1 MKLLTAAEMAVMD
14 RQATEQYGIP
24 SLTLMEN
31 AGRLVSETAI
41 DMLGDPRHRR
51 IAIFCGKGNNGGD
64 GLVAARHLAGK
75 GAEVSLFILGSFQ
88 DLKADPG
95 ANLQAAGRAG
105 LSVVAIPDSQA
116 LAAAGK
122 AAVGAA
128 LLIDALLGT
137 GFTPPLKGLYA
148 EAVTLLNSLGPPILA
163 VDVPSGVSSDSGIL
177 PQTAIKADR
186 TVTFGLPKVGQFL
199 FPAAEAY
206 GPLYLGDIG
215 FPVPLQE
222 KISASHR
229 LITRDHV
236 RSLLPPRSRTSHKGM
251 FGHTLL
257 LAGSWGLAGASILAA
272 RGALR
277 AGSGLVTV
285 ALPESQ
291 STAVLDSLPE
301 AMILPLP
308 ETGRGTSSEQA
319 SATVLEALSGKRV
332 VALGPG
338 LSRHPETVRL
348 VRDLIPHVRLP
359 MVIDAD
365 GLNAVADAPSVLLEN
380 RSEIVITPHPGE
392 LARLLGLTSA
402 EVQEHR
408 IELSQEFSKKY
419 GVVVVLKGAGTLV
432 ATPAGD
438 VYLNASGNPGMASAG
453 MGDVLTGVIA
463 AFIAQGLPILDAAV
477 AGTYLHG
484 SAGDLAA
491 AQIGPWGFLAGEVA
505 DLLPAAL
512 RDLHDSAHDEE
523 TSRANLRLLRS

>member
-1 MKLLTAAEMAVMD
+1 MKLLTAAEMASMD
-14 RQATEQYGIP
+14 QQATEHYGIP

-31 AGRLVSETAI
+31 AGRLVAEAAV
-41 DMLGDPRHRR
+41 DMLGDPRRGR
-51 IAIFCGKGNNGGD
+51 IAVFCGKGNNGGD
-64 GLVAARHLAGK
+64 GLVAARHLARV
-75 GAEVSLFILGSFQ
+75 GAEVSLYILGSFQ
-88 DLKADPG
+88 DLKTDPG

-105 LSVVAIPDSQA
+105 LNVVAVPDREA
-116 LAAAGK
+116 LTAAGS
-122 AAVGAA
+122 AARGAS

-137 GFTPPLKGLYA
+137 GFTPPLHGLYA
-148 EAVTLLNSLGPPILA
+148 EAVKLLNGLGLPILA
-163 VDVPSGVSSDSGIL
+163 VDIPSGLSSDSGLL
-177 PQTAIKADR
+177 PETAVNATR

-215 FPVPLQE
+215 FPIPLQE
-222 KISASHR
+222 KILASHR

-236 RSLLPPRSRTSHKGM
+236 RPLLPLRPRTSHKGL

-257 LAGSWGLAGASILAA
+257 LAGSWGLAGAAILAA

-291 STAVLDSLPE
+291 STPVLDSLPE

-308 ETGRGTSSEQA
+308 ETGRGTSGEQA
-319 SATVLEALSGKRV
+319 TETLLEALPGKKV
-332 VALGPG
+332 MALGPG

-348 VRDLIPHVRLP
+348 IRDLIPHVRLP
-359 MVIDAD
+359 LVIDAD
-365 GLNAVADAPSVLLEN
+365 GLNALADSPSILLEN

-408 IELSQEFSKKY
+408 IELSQDFSKKY
-419 GVVVVLKGAGTLV
+419 GVIVVLKGAATVV
-432 ATPAGD
+432 ATPAGE
-438 VYLNASGNPGMASAG
+438 VFLNSTGNAGMAAAG

-463 AFIAQGLPILDAAV
+463 AFIAQGLSTLDAAV
-477 AGTYLHG
+477 AGAFVHG
-484 SAGDLAA
+484 GAGDLAA
-491 AQIGPWGFLAGEVA
+491 AQTGPWGFLAGEVA
-505 DLLPAAL
+505 DLIPAAL
-512 RDLHDSAHDEE
+512 RDLLSDRRNEE
-523 TSRANLRLLRS
+523 INRGNLQFLRP